1 MASPDAAQW
10 DETDPEDR
18 WGWRL
23 PFVVLFV
30 AVSVIAAACAVTLGW
45 SRATLIDTEGY
56 VSALVVPITNDPE
69 VKDAVAT
76 ELARE
81 MTRTIGTD
89 LSARLQ
95 QWVPSGNIIVRQAM
109 ESFGTQIEQGWRE
122 YLRPA
127 IRTQLDEPSFTDLW
141 VEANREAHRQ
151 LIAALAEGGS
161 KTTVTLD
168 LHAIAQASVR
178 ETGAQI
184 DKQLGLPGS
193 ASLVYDNFADALPA
207 EAGRITVDV
216 SKISRQA
223 RNAISVIDP
232 LFIVALGAAAFFAL
246 LAVGAAPRRRR
257 GTAVVLLGL
266 GLVVVA
272 GGLWWSMTS
281 QSEGTGARVAS
292 VSVQPVSAEMQLVID
307 HQVRL
312 AVESFRLWAGG
323 AAALG
328 LGLVLIGGIWRIA
341 SGRRSDPAPTAA
353 YPAPGQWNDAPATW
367 SSRSY

>member
-1 MASPDAAQW
+1 MQSVDAAQW
-10 DETDPEDR
+10 DGVDQGDR

-23 PFVVLFV
+23 PFVVLLV
-30 AVSVIAAACAVTLGW
+30 AVSVLATSCAVTLGW

-56 VSALVVPITNDPE
+56 VNALVEPLTTDPE
-69 VKDAVAT
+69 VKDAVAS

-81 MTRTIGTD
+81 MTRTLGTD
-89 LSARLQ
+89 ITARLQ
-95 QWVPSGNIIVRQAM
+95 QWVPPGAVGVRQAM
-109 ESFGTQIEQGWRE
+109 QTLGAQIEQGWRE
-122 YLRPA
+122 RLGPA
-127 IRTQLDEPSFTDLW
+127 VRTQLDQPSFTGLW
-141 VEANREAHRQ
+141 IEANREAHKQ

-184 DKQLGLPGS
+184 DQQLGLPGS
-193 ASLVYDNFADALPA
+193 AALVYNAMADALPP

-232 LFIVALGAAAFFAL
+232 LFIISLGVAAFFAL
-246 LAVGAAPRRRR
+246 LAVGVAPRRRR

-266 GLVVVA
+266 GFLLVA
-272 GGLWWSMTS
+272 GGLWSSINAQS
-281 QSEGTGARVAS
+281 QGAGARVAS

-312 AVESFRLWAGG
+312 AVESFRLWAG
-323 AAALG
+323 ATAALG
-328 LGLVLIGGIWRIA
+328 LGLVLVGGIWRIA
-341 SGRRSDPAPTAA
+341 SGRRSDPAPVAA
-353 YPAPGQWNDAPATW
+353 YPAPGQWNEAPAPW